1 MKAILFWTAY
11 TTDGT
16 LSFSS
21 SLGLQKMC
29 SCKVAFSLMR
39 LAVSLGEE
47 TWKTTDEWTKKKFLV
62 NNETIVI
69 CMFCM
74 TWWIT
79 WWIVLSEGFIH
90 ETRLTSLL
98 VCHEG
103 VSPFV
108 WLQWQGNLWQR
119 QSAVRFRL
127 EMAYI
132 FFSESPPITLWNFS
146 WRNPVYT

>member
-11 TTDGT
+11 TTEGT

-47 TWKTTDEWTKKKFLV
+47 KWKTTDEWTKKKFLV
-62 NNETIVI
+62 NDQTIVI

-74 TWWIT
+74 TWYVCFIWGVYSWNKINKS
-79 WWIVLSEGFIH
+79 LSM
-90 ETRLTSLL
+90 SL
-98 VCHEG
+98 
-103 VSPFV
+103 FV
-108 WLQWQGNLWQR
+108 WLQWHDNLWQR

-127 EMAYI
+127 EMAHI